1 MYYFLIVVIIVIWIA
16 LYLTNEDL
24 KKLKSSKKSHLNL
37 ENNPNTYSEV
47 ESKYLEEQKVK
58 FDDCKKQVID
68 ILEEL
73 TTGNNAR
80 SVEKS
85 IVNRIRNLEY
95 NYATLHLIHDFLDI
109 LKEEKEHTS
118 ELKTFDHILGTLQ
131 EYHDMKIKSTYDL
144 LGILEEIEI
153 KNNKLNDILKNE
165 KTYEIYKQEESNN
178 EKRYKFYIK
187 WSIGIAVCGAILSSV
202 SRVIFT
208 KCWFP
213 QYLCFL
219 EDNSIDYWIMKAS
232 IIFIAITGVTFCLK
246 QAIHHQKKRDLAE
259 KNRLEL
265 EALPTYMTYFNDEM
279 KTEIYKD
286 LLPKYFGQPIDNTHY
301 TNMNSLIDEQ
311 LKLSNEIL
319 KSQLNKIG
327 ANSDSSTE
335 SKSKS

>member
-1 MYYFLIVVIIVIWIA
+1 MTQEN
-16 LYLTNEDL
+16 LTEEQEFEKKKEQVLDL
-24 KKLKSSKKSHLNL
+24 L
-37 ENNPNTYSEV
+37 
-47 ESKYLEEQKVK
+47 SKYGEEYMELYNIPIM
-58 FDDCKKQVID
+58 ID
-68 ILEEL
+68 RIIEDTRKMPVSDINWFILNFFLKHSSEL
-73 TTGNNAR
+73 
-80 SVEKS
+80 
-85 IVNRIRNLEY
+85 
-95 NYATLHLIHDFLDI
+95 
-109 LKEEKEHTS
+109 EKEGDR
-118 ELKTFDHILGTLQ
+118 EERAKKERIFILVKQLKNIILYDK
-131 EYHDMKIKSTYDL
+131 EYEKDVISYTGKYFK
-144 LGILEEIEI
+144 EIEEYLNNQKKDLDSKI
-153 KNNKLNDILKNE
+153 NSEIDRFNKLNDILKNE
-165 KTYEIYKQEESNN
+165 KTYEIYEKEEFDNKKQYQ
-178 EKRYKFYIK
+178 KYIK
-187 WSIGIAVCGAILSSV
+187 RSVRIAVGGVGLSFV
-202 SRVIFT
+202 NKMIFSI
-208 KCWFP
+208 CWFGK
-213 QYLCFL
+213 LCFL

-232 IIFIAITGVTFCLK
+232 IIFIAITGVTLCLK

>member
-1 MYYFLIVVIIVIWIA
+1 MYYFLIIVIVVIWIA
-16 LYLTNEDL
+16 LYLTNENFE
-24 KKLKSSKKSHLNL
+24 KLKSNVKSHLNL
-37 ENNPNTYSEV
+37 ENNPNLYSEV
-47 ESKYLEEQKVK
+47 DIKYLEEQKVK
-58 FDDCKKQVID
+58 FDDFKKQVID
-68 ILEEL
+68 ILEKL
-73 TTGNNAR
+73 TINSDAR
-80 SVEKS
+80 NVEKS
-85 IVNRIRNLEY
+85 IINRIRNLEY
-95 NYATLHLIHDFLDI
+95 NYVTLNLMHNFLDV
-109 LKEEKEHTS
+109 LKEEKEHIS
-118 ELKTFDHILGTLQ
+118 KSKKIDYIVGALQ

-178 EKRYKFYIK
+178 EERYNFYIN
-187 WSIGIAVCGAILSSV
+187 WSIFIALGGAILSSV

-208 KCWFP
+208 KCWVP